1 MEPPIGEFVYNEPPV
16 QNLERRPMSAEDPF
30 RIAILAMLG
39 LVMGVGV
46 YHRLQAAKSGERISR
61 RDEGFW
67 IGVPLRLAGI
77 CIWIGSLAYLIN
89 PAWMQWSK
97 LPLPDSLRWVGA
109 PFAAAAITLIYW
121 TMTNLGKNLTDTVV
135 TRTEATL
142 VTSGPYRWVRHPFYV
157 CVLLATVSIT
167 LLAANWFLGL
177 CGLTVF
183 ALLVLRTP
191 IEEQKLI
198 DKFGDRYRTYMA
210 STGRFWPVRGK

>member
-1 MEPPIGEFVYNEPPV
+1 MT
-16 QNLERRPMSAEDPF
+16 AEDPF
-30 RIAILAMLG
+30 RVAILTMLG
-39 LVMGVGV
+39 LTMVIGI

-61 RDEGFW
+61 REEGFW

-77 CIWIGSLAYLIN
+77 CIWFGTLIYLIN
-89 PAWMQWSK
+89 PALMQWCA
-97 LPLPDSLRWVGA
+97 LPLPDSLRWVGT
-109 PFAAAAITLIYW
+109 PFAVAAIALIYW
-121 TMTNLGKNLTDTVV
+121 TLTNLGKNLTDTVV
-135 TRTEATL
+135 TRVNATL
-142 VTSGPYRWVRHPFYV
+142 VTTGPYRWIRHPFYV

-198 DKFGDRYRTYMA
+198 DKFGDQYREYMA
-210 STGRFWPVRGK
+210 RTGRFWPVRGK